1 MEYLIRQKKRQ
12 IIYLERSVSFQIRSN
27 NSKFL
32 LNTLSNPESVLKMVR
47 KSWKRSYT
55 ADYISILSFAS
66 WKMPPL
72 FQARFSMTSYRN
84 SRNMAI
90 CCVSGTQFSTLLYPK
105 WLLLNN
111 RCDLWR
117 KKSVELM
124 LENWIF
130 LMQKNKRSFWKQR
143 KLPDNQLI
151 INWIKI
157 VNIRQLGN

>member
-32 LNTLSNPESVLKMVR
+32 LNTSSNRESVLKMVR

-55 ADYISILSFAS
+55 AYYISIPSFAS
-66 WKMPPL
+66 RKMLPL

-105 WLLLNN
+105 LTAIEQSMRLMAQKICVIDARKLDILNAE
-111 RCDLWR
+111 
-117 KKSVELM
+117 KQE
-124 LENWIF
+124 IF
-130 LMQKNKRSFWKQR
+130 LKA
-143 KLPDNQLI
+143 
-151 INWIKI
+151 KI
-157 VNIRQLGN
+157 TTR